1 MATPRALN
9 IFTRPA
15 HILSAVCPPVT
26 FPLSNADK
34 EAISHLKMC
43 FKKNLGQRI
52 ILGLAAPQAGLLNRF
67 FIVPRNLSYAKYD
80 SPRIAQSM
88 VRNFE
93 VFINPN
99 ILEREGEE
107 ISLENCLSVEGEYR
121 VKRAKSVKM
130 EYWSPEGERLV
141 REFSGKLGLIVQHE
155 RDHLDGITIDQIG

>member
-1 MATPRALN
+1 
-9 IFTRPA
+9 
-15 HILSAVCPPVT
+15 
-26 FPLSNADK
+26 
-34 EAISHLKMC
+34 
-43 FKKNLGQRI
+43 
-52 ILGLAAPQAGLLNRF
+52 
-67 FIVPRNLSYAKYD
+67 
-80 SPRIAQSM
+80 M